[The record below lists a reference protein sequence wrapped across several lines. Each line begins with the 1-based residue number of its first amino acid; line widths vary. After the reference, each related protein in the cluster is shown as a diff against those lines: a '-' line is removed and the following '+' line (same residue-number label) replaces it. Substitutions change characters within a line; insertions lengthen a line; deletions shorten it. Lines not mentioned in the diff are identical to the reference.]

1 MDFLSKV
8 KNYEQGVFDEFMAKR
23 NKLLNTIENLNFET
37 LDKKQKIIFI
47 ENFKNVVEPLKTS
60 IQQIDTFNNDTD
72 FKNQENVNTSTQVN
86 FVYLLY
92 LLLFTFSEE
101 ETLETEIS
109 ESL

>member
-8 KNYEQGVFDEFMAKR
+8 KNYEQGVFDEFMSKR

-47 ENFKNVVEPLKTS
+47 ENFKNVLEPLKTS
-60 IQQIDTFNNDTD
+60 IQQIDTFNNDTS
-72 FKNQENVNTSTQVN
+72 FKNQESVNTSTQVN

-92 LLLFTFSEE
+92 MFLFTFSPDEI
-101 ETLETEIS
+101 LETEIS
-109 ESL
+109 ESP